1 MARKFNRS
9 QLERR
14 YAQDIKDSGVVTYF
28 DFVIDCYEMSS
39 SPSET
44 LHSWMSEMNTE
55 CKKEFLKFA
64 IACLELTS
72 NHNMMLVYKIIDE
85 I

>member
-9 QLERR
+9 QLERK
-14 YAQDIKDSGVVTYF
+14 YAQDVKDMGVVTFF
-28 DFVIDCYEMSS
+28 DYVLECYEASC
-39 SPSET
+39 SPSQT

-64 IACLELTS
+64 IACLELAS